1 MKTKTN
7 ETIQTRIALP
17 VTVAAALLVAALST
31 GNALFL
37 GASAMVWTLIA
48 AGYLGVRRVA
58 ETLTVA
64 ADLTERTV
72 QRGEY
77 GESLAFYHK
86 ESVSQPHHQ

>member
-37 GASAMVWTLIA
+37 GASGNINGQELIQKPP
-48 AGYLGVRRVA
+48 YL
-58 ETLTVA
+58 
-64 ADLTERTV
+64 
-72 QRGEY
+72 
-77 GESLAFYHK
+77 H
-86 ESVSQPHHQ
+86 